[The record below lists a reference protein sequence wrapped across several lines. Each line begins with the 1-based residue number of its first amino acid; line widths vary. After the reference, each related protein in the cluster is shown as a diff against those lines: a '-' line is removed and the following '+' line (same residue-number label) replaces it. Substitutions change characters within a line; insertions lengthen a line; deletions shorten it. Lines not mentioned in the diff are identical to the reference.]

1 MDRWLAVQ
9 CGYSNPFLL
18 GLNQFY
24 LMGNE
29 LADPDQI
36 TGVTK
41 SLSLA
46 GSFPGAAC
54 LPRRISAV
62 ERPTELPS
70 DKAAPLQGRPRPCP
84 NNLSFVIC
92 HLSSVI
98 APMPSHHYSLT
109 TLWTGNIG
117 KGTSS
122 YRDYERSY
130 DVQIPQKPVLAGSSD
145 PKFRGDPTRYNPEDL
160 LVASLSACHML
171 WYLHLCSEQKII
183 CTHYSD
189 AAEGEMEITANGA
202 GRFTKVVL
210 HPEIVITSEAGLKAA
225 HELHERAHA
234 LCFIANS
241 VNFPVEV
248 VSSIKVAT

>member
-1 MDRWLAVQ
+1 
-9 CGYSNPFLL
+9 
-18 GLNQFY
+18 
-24 LMGNE
+24 
-29 LADPDQI
+29 
-36 TGVTK
+36 
-41 SLSLA
+41 
-46 GSFPGAAC
+46 
-54 LPRRISAV
+54 
-62 ERPTELPS
+62 
-70 DKAAPLQGRPRPCP
+70 
-84 NNLSFVIC
+84 
-92 HLSSVI
+92 
-98 APMPSHHYSLT
+98 MPSHHYSLT
-109 TLWTGNIG
+109 TVWTGNSG
-117 KGTSS
+117 KGTAG

-130 DVQIPQKPVLAGSSD
+130 EVRIPQKPVLLGSSD
-145 PKFRGDPTRYNPEDL
+145 PKFRGDATRHNPEDL

-171 WYLHLCSEQKII
+171 WYLHLCSDQKII

-248 VSSIKVAT
+248 SPTIRVAAQE